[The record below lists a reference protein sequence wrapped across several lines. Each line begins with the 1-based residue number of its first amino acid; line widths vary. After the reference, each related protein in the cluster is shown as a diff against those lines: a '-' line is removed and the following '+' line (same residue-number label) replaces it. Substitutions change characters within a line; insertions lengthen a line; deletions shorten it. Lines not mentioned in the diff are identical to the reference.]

1 MKAII
6 AIVNQK
12 GGVGKTTIAFNLAK
26 ELAVRGYKVLAV
38 DNDPQGNLTGA
49 FLEDPTTITADVLSI
64 YEERPGI
71 VPQLIGEN
79 LALIGANIQLS
90 KIADGNF
97 EVIYK
102 LKEGLETISEN
113 FDFILIDCL
122 PSFGYLNMAA
132 LNVSDFVLIPTKP
145 APFALMGLKDLFNTI
160 EKAKKR
166 INKNLNVLGI
176 VLNLVEGR
184 KTTIGE
190 ELEETLRE
198 TYGELVFQ
206 AKIFKGTKLEESPSF
221 NQSISEYDPQG
232 KPALQFQNFMTEF
245 LGRLGL

>member
-1 MKAII
+1 MVNII

-26 ELAVRGYKVLAV
+26 GLAERGYKVLAV

-49 FLEDPTTITADVLSI
+49 FLEDPTKLKADVLAI
-64 YEERPGI
+64 YEEQAI
-71 VPQLIGEN
+71 TPQSIGNN
-79 LALIGANIQLS
+79 LFLIGANIHLS

-102 LKEGLETISEN
+102 LKEGLEEIKELY
-113 FDFILIDCL
+113 DFVLIDCL

-132 LNVSDFVLIPTKP
+132 LNACDFTLIPTKP
-145 APFALMGLKDLFNTI
+145 APFALMGLKDLFTTI

-166 INKNLNVLGI
+166 INKNLRVMGI
-176 VLNLVEGR
+176 ILNLVEGR

-198 TYGELVFQ
+198 NYGELVLQ
-206 AKIFKGTKLEESPSF
+206 TRLFKGTKLEESPSF

-232 KPALQFQNFMTEF
+232 KPALQFQNLIDEF
-245 LGRLGL
+245 LRRLGL